1 MIMLKS
7 DLRKV
12 IREIIE
18 RELNNQM
25 FPIRRNEFDEE
36 DENDFVENEKVDEL
50 VDGSD
55 KTVYYNQNMVKK
67 WINFGLENGW
77 IDKDSKQ
84 ITDWVKILGSKNIQL
99 EMSKV
104 KMKYNKKDNY
114 EDYNKVS
121 GTLINRKQLNH
132 IINKDYLK

>member
-36 DENDFVENEKVDEL
+36 DETDFIENEKVDEL
-50 VDGSD
+50 VVGSD
-55 KTVYYNQNMVKK
+55 KTVYYNKNMVKN
-67 WINFGLENGW
+67 WINFGLENNW
-77 IDKDSKQ
+77 IDRDSKQ

>member
-1 MIMLKS
+1 MIMKRS
-7 DLRKV
+7 ELRKV

-18 RELNNQM
+18 RELSSEM
-25 FPIRRNEFDEE
+25 FPIRNTEFDET
-36 DENDFVENEKVDEL
+36 DETDFVEQKVDEL
-50 VDGSD
+50 VVGSD

>member
-1 MIMLKS
+1 MIMKRS
-7 DLRKV
+7 ELRKV

-18 RELNNQM
+18 RELNNQ
-25 FPIRRNEFDEE
+25 E
-36 DENDFVENEKVDEL
+36 DETDFVESGNVDEL
-50 VDGSD
+50 VVGSD

-99 EMSKV
+99 EMSKL

-121 GTLINRKQLNH
+121 GTLINRKQLNQ
-132 IINKDYLK
+132 IINNDYLK